1 MRITSSL
8 AAVAAAAALVV
19 TASPA
24 GAEPSATPPA
34 PAPAAAQPTAAQAL
48 PVLADA
54 LAPQLTSLVEAL
66 RRDLGLTPEQFLA
79 QAGIGE
85 RLAEARPDWEQRFRD
100 AFGGVWLDDEG
111 TGLVGV
117 VAGPAGDRLR
127 SEATEAGFTVQD
139 VALTT
144 AELDARERQ
153 VRKVVEGMPENLQEL
168 VTAIRVDPAR
178 NAVVVTTRGGEAA
191 ELGNLD
197 ARLRDLAEIDMIE
210 APDPRWDTAPFG
222 SEGDGQSEGT
232 PTVDGLEPATTRT
245 GAATGERLDA
255 QSAPGSGAGGSGSL
269 GSLGL
274 LNEAGLI
281 PEGPLRTVV
290 DLLAGLTPGTG
301 SIIDGM
307 NETVPAQATPVP
319 EDRRRAIQSVPAPAG
334 PVVGGT
340 AYQVRVPDGVLEC
353 STGFNGELDGKPVVV
368 TAAHCAGADGTR
380 AALADG
386 EEFGTMT
393 GTQREGVDTALIAVD
408 EDAADRFRTNLVGT
422 GDGSTQA
429 IVGTAA
435 PVVGQKA
442 CKTGFRT
449 GFSCGTISQVGAQ
462 IDVAG
467 TRTIEGAFTVDLC
480 ALPGDSG
487 GVVFS
492 GDRAL
497 GISSA
502 SNVADTGTCA
512 NADTVARAAGFTP
525 RLSAVP
531 IDDVLAAHPGLTLRT
546 R

>member
-1 MRITSSL
+1 MRITSKF

-19 TASPA
+19 TATPA
-24 GAEPSATPPA
+24 GAAPSPTPENPTPSASRPA
-34 PAPAAAQPTAAQAL
+34 VAQPL
-48 PVLADA
+48 PALADA
-54 LAPQLTSLVEAL
+54 LGPELTSLVEAL

-85 RLAEARPDWEQRFRD
+85 RLAEARPRWEQQFRQS
-100 AFGGVWLDDEG
+100 FGGVWLDEEG

-117 VAGPAGDRLR
+117 VAGAAGDELR
-127 SEATEAGFTVQD
+127 DEATRSGFTVKD

-144 AELDARERQ
+144 SELEARERQ
-153 VRKVVEGMPENLQEL
+153 VIKIIEGTPEDMQDL
-168 VTAIRVDPAR
+168 VTDVRVDPTR

-191 ELGNLD
+191 QLGNLD

-210 APDPRWDTAPFG
+210 APDPAFDTAPFG
-222 SEGDGQSEGT
+222 SEGGTGSDGE
-232 PTVDGLEPATTRT
+232 PTVDGIEPATTRADDPDGT
-245 GAATGERLDA
+245 GA
-255 QSAPGSGAGGSGSL
+255 APGSGGDSGSL
-269 GSLGL
+269 GSLAL
-274 LNEAGLI
+274 LNDAGLV
-281 PEGPLRTVV
+281 PEGPMRTVI

-307 NETVPAQATPVP
+307 MAQTMVDPGTPVP
-319 EDRRRAIQSVPAPAG
+319 EDQPRAIESVPAPAG
-334 PVVGGT
+334 PVTGGT
-340 AYQVRVPDGVLEC
+340 GYQVGVPGGILEC
-353 STGFNGELDGKPVVV
+353 STGFNGELDGKPVVI

-393 GTQREGVDTALIAVD
+393 RSEREGIDTALIAVD
-408 EDAADRFRTNLVGT
+408 DDVADRFRTNLVG
-422 GDGSTQA
+422 DGPDSTQG
-429 IVGTAA
+429 IIGTAD

-449 GFSCGTISQVGAQ
+449 GFSCGTISQVGTT

-467 TRTIEGAFTVDLC
+467 TRTISNAFTVDLC

-502 SNVADTGTCA
+502 SNVADSVTCA
-512 NADTVARAAGFTP
+512 DADAVARTAGFTP

-531 IDDVLAAHPGLTLRT
+531 IADVLAAHPGLTLRT
-546 R
+546 N

>member
-1 MRITSSL
+1 MRISPKL

-24 GAEPSATPPA
+24 GAAPSPTPVAPPA
-34 PAPAAAQPTAAQAL
+34 PAAQPAGAAAL
-48 PVLADA
+48 PALADA

-79 QAGIGE
+79 QADLGG
-85 RLAEARPDWEQRFRD
+85 RLAEAGPRWEQQFRD
-100 AFGGVWLDDEG
+100 AFGGVWLDDDG

-117 VAGPAGDRLR
+117 VAGAAGDRLR
-127 SEATEAGFTVQD
+127 TEATGAGFTVRD

-144 AELDARERQ
+144 SELAARERQ
-153 VRKVVEGMPENLQEL
+153 VRKIIDDMPEDLEGL
-168 VTAIRVDPAR
+168 VTGVRVDPAR

-191 ELGNLD
+191 QLGNLD

-222 SEGDGQSEGT
+222 SDGGGQSEGT
-232 PTVDGLEPATTRT
+232 PTVDGLEPATTRV
-245 GAATGERLDA
+245 GADERLDA
-255 QSAPGSGAGGSGSL
+255 QAAPGSGAGGSGSL

-274 LNEAGLI
+274 LNEAGVI

-307 NETVPAQATPVP
+307 TERAPAQATPVP

-340 AYQVRVPDGVLEC
+340 AFQVRVPDGVLEC
-353 STGFNGELDGKPVVV
+353 STGFNGELEGKPVVV

-386 EEFGTMT
+386 EEFGTLT
-393 GTQREGVDTALIAVD
+393 RTQRDGIDTALIEVD
-408 EDAADRFRTNLVGT
+408 EDVADRFRTNLVGA
-422 GDGSTQA
+422 GDGSTQG

-449 GFSCGTISQVGAQ
+449 GFSCGTISQVDAQ

-467 TRTIEGAFTVDLC
+467 TRTISGAFTVDLC

-512 NADTVARAAGFTP
+512 NADSVARAAGFTP

-531 IDDVLAAHPGLTLRT
+531 IADVLAAHPGLTLRT
-546 R
+546 N

>member
-1 MRITSSL
+1 MRITSKF

-19 TASPA
+19 TATPA
-24 GAEPSATPPA
+24 GASPSPTPGA
-34 PAPAAAQPTAAQAL
+34 PPTGAAQPAVAQPLPAL
-48 PVLADA
+48 TDA
-54 LAPQLTSLVEAL
+54 LGPQLSSLVEAL

-85 RLAEARPDWEQRFRD
+85 RLSEARPRWEQQFQES
-100 AFGGVWLDDEG
+100 FGGVWLDDAG

-117 VAGPAGDRLR
+117 VTGAPGDELR
-127 SEATEAGFTVQD
+127 SEATRAGFTVKD

-144 AELDARERQ
+144 SELAARERQ
-153 VRKVVEGMPENLQEL
+153 VVKIVDGFPGDLREL
-168 VTAIRVDPAR
+168 VTDVRVDPSR
-178 NAVVVTTRGGEAA
+178 NTVVVTTHGGDAA
-191 ELGNLD
+191 QLGNLD
-197 ARLRDLAEIDMIE
+197 ARLRDLAEVDMID
-210 APDPRWDTAPFG
+210 APDPAFDTAPFG
-222 SEGDGQSEGT
+222 SEGGTQSDGA
-232 PTVDGLEPATTRT
+232 PTMDGLEPATTRG
-245 GAATGERLDA
+245 GAGAGPQA
-255 QSAPGSGAGGSGSL
+255 APGSGGDSGSL
-269 GSLGL
+269 GSLAL
-274 LNEAGLI
+274 LNDTGLI
-281 PEGPLRTVV
+281 PEGPMRTVI

-307 NETVPAQATPVP
+307 MGQTMSDPATPVP
-319 EDRRRAIQSVPAPAG
+319 ADQRRAIQVAPAPAG
-334 PVVGGT
+334 PLVGGT
-340 AYQVRVPDGVLEC
+340 AYQVGVPGGILEC
-353 STGFNGELDGKPVVV
+353 STGFNGELNGKPVVI

-380 AALADG
+380 AALSDG

-393 GTQREGVDTALIAVD
+393 RTTRDNIDTALIAID
-408 EDAADRFRTNLVGT
+408 DDAADRFRTNLVGS
-422 GDGSTQA
+422 GPDSTQE
-429 IVGTAA
+429 IIGTAD

-449 GFSCGTISQVGAQ
+449 GFSCGTISQVGTA

-467 TRTIEGAFTVDLC
+467 SRTISNAFTVDLC

-512 NADTVARAAGFTP
+512 NADAVARTAGFTP

-531 IDDVLAAHPGLTLRT
+531 IADVLAAHPGLTLRT
-546 R
+546 N

>member
-19 TASPA
+19 AASPA
-24 GAEPSATPPA
+24 GAAPSPS
-34 PAPAAAQPTAAQAL
+34 PAAAATSPTQAQPLPAL
-48 PVLADA
+48 AEA

-85 RLAEARPDWEQRFRD
+85 RLADAAPRWEKHFRD

-117 VAGPAGDRLR
+117 VEGAAGDRLR
-127 SEATEAGFTVQD
+127 AEATEAGFTVKD
-139 VALTT
+139 VAENTT
-144 AELDARERQ
+144 TLEARERQ
-153 VRKVVEGMPENLQEL
+153 VVDLLEGFPEDLRAL
-168 VTAIRVDPAR
+168 VTDVRVDPTR

-191 ELGNLD
+191 QLGNLD
-197 ARLRDLAEIDMIE
+197 ARLRGLAQVDMLD
-210 APDPRWDTAPFG
+210 APDPASDTAPFG
-222 SEGDGQSEGT
+222 SEGGTRSGGEPTMEGL
-232 PTVDGLEPATTRT
+232 DPALTRT
-245 GAATGERLDA
+245 GARTGTAD
-255 QSAPGSGAGGSGSL
+255 APGAAGSGGESGSL
-269 GSLGL
+269 GSLAL
-274 LNEAGLI
+274 LNETGLI
-281 PEGPLRTVV
+281 PEGPMRTVV

-307 NETVPAQATPVP
+307 MGQTMLDPAGAAPGTQ
-319 EDRRRAIQSVPAPAG
+319 RRAIESAPTPAG

-340 AYQVRVPDGVLEC
+340 AYKVGVPGGLLEC
-353 STGFNGELDGKPVVV
+353 STGFNGELDGEPVVI
-368 TAAHCAGADGTR
+368 TAAHCAGEDGTR

-393 GTQREGVDTALIAVD
+393 RTHREDIDTALIAVD
-408 EDAADRFRTNLVGT
+408 DELADRFRTNLVGAAD
-422 GDGSTQA
+422 GDTQE
-429 IVGTAA
+429 IVGTAN

-449 GFSCGTISQVGAQ
+449 GFSCGTISQVGTS
-462 IDVAG
+462 IDVSGA
-467 TRTIEGAFTVDLC
+467 RTIANAFTVDLC

-512 NADTVARAAGFTP
+512 NADAVARTAGFTP

-531 IDDVLAAHPGLTLRT
+531 IEDVLASHPGLTLRT
-546 R
+546 N